1 MAEEQSALE
10 LIKGAVEAE
19 TEESEPVEEE
29 EVVAAPA
36 PDDTELEE
44 EDGPSADHP
53 RFKEIYAQMKKQE
66 RTNKRLQTEMELL
79 REQNTTLRDDV
90 TRVSAEPEK
99 PEPDAEMEPYE
110 WKRWHEERTNRRFK
124 EYDTELED
132 MRMATLVNIQ
142 RAMHPDYDDMVRL
155 VTAELE
161 TNQELKQKIW
171 NNPNPAQAAYEY
183 AVSTHGDQTD
193 TDGLAVEPTTTNTQ
207 TRKKKETLDSAEVRM
222 AKRLGIS
229 TEDWVKNRTEIA
241 KHRANKEI
249 F

>member
-1 MAEEQSALE
+1 MPEEQSALE
-10 LIKGAVEAE
+10 LIKGAVKGEIGEA
-19 TEESEPVEEE
+19 EPVEEE
-29 EVVAAPA
+29 EVLVAPA
-36 PDDTELEE
+36 PEVEVEE
-44 EDGPSADHP
+44 EEGPSADHP

-79 REQNTTLRDDV
+79 RDQNTTLRDDV
-90 TRVSAEPEK
+90 TRVSTEPEK
-99 PEPDAEMEPYE
+99 PEPDAEMEPFE

-161 TNQELKQKIW
+161 TDPELKQKIW
-171 NNPNPAQAAYEY
+171 GNQNPAQAAYEY
-183 AVSTHGDQTD
+183 AVSTHGNPDN

-207 TRKKKETLDSAEVRM
+207 ARKKKETLDPAEVRM

-229 TEDWVKNRTEIA
+229 PEDWVESRTKIA
-241 KHRANKEI
+241 EHRANKEI